1 MYFIY
6 LEEVSSLPFALLL
19 NSDRRHPMCSVSTL
33 TNTPPHQHP
42 TVNTPPS
49 TPHHQH
55 PTTSLHQS
63 HRYLFF
69 HNSEHLWNTC
79 LPFWHNSRTGTSTC
93 SFHSLVFVIITDNFT
108 NKPAAFHIMDS
119 IILLW
124 YYIGTVARSAP
135 NHSLSVTVDDQC
147 IPGDNFSR
155 PAQFQ
160 SMHRGCSVW
169 NQAIV
174 HIREEVIRLEVFRP
188 NKSRVNHYSKH

>member
-6 LEEVSSLPFALLL
+6 LEEVSSLPLALLL
-19 NSDRRHPMCSVSTL
+19 NLDRRHPICSVSTRP
-33 TNTPPHQHP
+33 TPHP
-42 TVNTPPS
+42 TNSPPS

-55 PTTSLHQS
+55 TTTTLHQS

-69 HNSEHLWNTC
+69 HNSEHFWNTC
-79 LPFWHNSRTGTSTC
+79 LPFWHNSRTETSTC

-155 PAQFQ
+155 P
-160 SMHRGCSVW
+160 SMHRECSVW

>member
-6 LEEVSSLPFALLL
+6 LEEVSSLPLALLL
-19 NSDRRHPMCSVSTL
+19 NLDRRHPMCSVSTL
-33 TNTPPHQHP
+33 TNTPPQQHP
-42 TVNTPPS
+42 TVNTPP
-49 TPHHQH
+49 TPHHKF
-55 PTTSLHQS
+55 TSVTQTPV
-63 HRYLFF
+63 F
-69 HNSEHLWNTC
+69 HNSEHFWNTC
-79 LPFWHNSRTGTSTC
+79 LPFWHNSRTETSTC
-93 SFHSLVFVIITDNFT
+93 SFHSLVYFT

-124 YYIGTVARSAP
+124 YYTGTFARSAP

-147 IPGDNFSR
+147 IPGDTFSR

-188 NKSRVNHYSKH
+188 NKSRVNHYSKY